1 MSFKEP
7 EPICAGA
14 ITVAAIKAEKA
25 TVRFETDGQHEIR
38 EEANGAILDLELV
51 IRQHKLA
58 SKN

>member
-1 MSFKEP
+1 MVFKEP

-14 ITVAAIKAEKA
+14 ITAAAIEAKKA
-25 TVRFETDGQHEIR
+25 TVRFERDGQSEIH
-38 EEANGAILDLELV
+38 EEADVAIRDLELV